1 MGWRD
6 TYKVHP
12 SADEFPPMSD
22 EELAALGE
30 DIKAHGLRVPI
41 LTWDGGDGPVIIDGR
56 NRLEAMER
64 VGLTAGSPFLQLV
77 SAKDPIS
84 LIISL
89 NIRRRHLDK
98 QQQADLIVA
107 AVKAGEKPRQV
118 DEVSKGGRGRIN
130 TVKAKA
136 VAEADKHGISKST
149 VERSLAKAEGKMPKP
164 KGVADDENENSSAL
178 EIASRG
184 AAKSAREAASV
195 LREFEDTLEID
206 DDLLDPCRKAANAW
220 SKLLA
225 RLKQKQASTLP
236 QDGQS
241 ETGLDHSLEDDTF
254 EPSEDVEEPA
264 QVLTNA
270 LDSIKSAKSVA
281 EAYRKIFKVSSFDR
295 EAKKQIYDAIKLL
308 IAKWRTV
315 QSTLERKGRHTSFR
329 MR

>member
-12 SADEFPPMSD
+12 AADVFPWMSD

-30 DIKAHGLRVPI
+30 DIKANGLRVPI
-41 LTWDGGDGPVIIDGR
+41 LTWDGGDGPVIVDGR

-64 VGLTAGSPFLQLV
+64 VGLTAGSPFFQV
-77 SAKDPIS
+77 SVKDPVS

-89 NIRRRHLDK
+89 NIHRRHLNK
-98 QQQADLIVA
+98 QEQADLIVA

-149 VERSLAKAEGKMPKP
+149 VERSLAKAEGKTPKP

-178 EIASRG
+178 EIARG
-184 AAKSAREAASV
+184 AAFSAREAASV

-206 DDLLDPCRKAANAW
+206 DDLLDACRKAANAW

-225 RLKQKQASTLP
+225 RLKQKRASTLP

-241 ETGLDHSLEDDTF
+241 ATGLDHSTPQEEDNFEDDTF

-264 QVLTNA
+264 RVLTNV
-270 LDSIKSAKSVA
+270 LDSIKDAKSVA

-295 EAKKQIYDAIKLL
+295 EAKKQIYDAINLL

-315 QSTLERKGRHTSFR
+315 QSTLSSRVS
-329 MR
+329 

>member
-6 TYKVHP
+6 IYKVHP
-12 SADEFPPMSD
+12 AADVFPMMSD
-22 EELAALGE
+22 EELDKLGE
-30 DIKAHGLRVPI
+30 DIKKHGLQQAIVFSGH
-41 LTWDGGDGPVIIDGR
+41 DGDREHPLLLDGR
-56 NRLEAMER
+56 NRLEAAER
-64 VGLTAGSPFLQLV
+64 AGIKL
-77 SAKDPIS
+77 PIFERFYITS
-84 LIISL
+84 NPVAFIIGA

-149 VERSLAKAEGKMPKP
+149 VERSLAKAEGKVPKP
-164 KGVADDENENSSAL
+164 KRKVNSSAL
-178 EIASRG
+178 EIARG
-184 AAKSAREAASV
+184 AANSAREAASV

-206 DDLLDPCRKAANAW
+206 DDLLDACRKAANAW

-225 RLKQKQASTLP
+225 RQEE
-236 QDGQS
+236 DNF
-241 ETGLDHSLEDDTF
+241 EDDTF

-264 QVLTNA
+264 QVLTNV
-270 LDSIKSAKSVA
+270 LDSIKDAKSVA

-295 EAKKQIYDAIKLL
+295 EAKKQIYDAINLL

-315 QSTLERKGRHTSFR
+315 QSTLSSRVS
-329 MR
+329 